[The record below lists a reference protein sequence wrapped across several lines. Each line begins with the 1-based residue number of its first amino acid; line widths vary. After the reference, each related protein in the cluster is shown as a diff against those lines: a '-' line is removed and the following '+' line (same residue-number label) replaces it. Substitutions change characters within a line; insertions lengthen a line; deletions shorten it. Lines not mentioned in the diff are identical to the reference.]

1 MSTETTGAGVVIDDE
16 PTIMVGSRR
25 LPSRYFLAPLAG
37 YTHLAFRRMIRELG
51 GVGLATTDLVQAS
64 TLLSGRQKAMDL
76 IETSPE
82 DRPLSVQIFSGRTDE
97 LVRAAVWLAD
107 HGYKGIDINMGC
119 PAKKIVHS
127 QHGSALM
134 KDPDTA
140 CRIIESIRNN
150 CGLQVSVKTRLGWKN
165 EDGLIDFCRSLQ
177 SAGTSMI
184 TIHGRTYSQ
193 AFKGVANWEPI
204 YELKN
209 HLQIPLLGNG
219 DVLDYQDG
227 MKRLE
232 NLDGF
237 MIGRHAI
244 GNPWC
249 FQDSKKYPQ
258 PVLGERIRVALDHY
272 GLLCKIQ
279 PERVVVREFRKY
291 LGHYVNGFQH
301 AKAWRARLMEC
312 ESSPEFVACMNRL
325 QQEEGL
331 LQLAS

>member
-1 MSTETTGAGVVIDDE
+1 MRWSEVKRPIVCLAPMDGVTNTAYRQIV
-16 PTIMVGSRR
+16 RR
-25 LPSRYFLAPLAG
+25 LNPEVILFSEF
-37 YTHLAFRRMIRELG
+37 
-51 GVGLATTDLVQAS
+51 
-64 TLLSGRQKAMDL
+64 
-76 IETSPE
+76 TSV
-82 DRPLSVQIFSGRTDE
+82 DG
-97 LVRAAVWLAD
+97 LVRSERVRTKLDYDPSEQPLFMQLFGNNPQMFAEAAKMVEQR
-107 HGYKGIDINMGC
+107 GMMGVDINMGC

-279 PERVVVREFRKY
+279 PERVAVKEFRKY
-291 LGHYVNGFQH
+291 LGHYVNDFQH

>member
-1 MSTETTGAGVVIDDE
+1 MRWSEVKRPIVCLAPMDGVTNTAYRQIV
-16 PTIMVGSRR
+16 RR
-25 LPSRYFLAPLAG
+25 LNPEVILFSEF
-37 YTHLAFRRMIRELG
+37 
-51 GVGLATTDLVQAS
+51 
-64 TLLSGRQKAMDL
+64 
-76 IETSPE
+76 TSV
-82 DRPLSVQIFSGRTDE
+82 DG
-97 LVRAAVWLAD
+97 LVRSERVRTKLDYDPSEQPLFMQLFGNNPQMFAEAAKMVEQR
-107 HGYKGIDINMGC
+107 GMMGVDINMGC

-219 DVLDYQDG
+219 DVLDT
-227 MKRLE
+227 KT
-232 NLDGF
+232 
-237 MIGRHAI
+237 A
-244 GNPWC
+244 
-249 FQDSKKYPQ
+249 
-258 PVLGERIRVALDHY
+258 
-272 GLLCKIQ
+272 
-279 PERVVVREFRKY
+279 
-291 LGHYVNGFQH
+291 
-301 AKAWRARLMEC
+301 
-312 ESSPEFVACMNRL
+312 
-325 QQEEGL
+325 
-331 LQLAS
+331 